1 MFVLLNYLVPIILQ
15 FFGANDVVL
24 SCFFPTLFCHFGSR
38 FKADGHHYKQ
48 TICSFISGIV
58 VPICEVRQR
67 FCTSLSYIA
76 RHATGL
82 SSTLDSVGI
91 SSTLFRV
98 VRVVRVSPGTCL
110 PKCSCPK
117 RRTIFSCGAHGEE
130 KGG

>member
-24 SCFFPTLFCHFGSR
+24 SCFFPTLSCHFGSR
-38 FKADGHHYKQ
+38 FKADGHRYKQ

-58 VPICEVRQR
+58 VP
-67 FCTSLSYIA
+67 
-76 RHATGL
+76 
-82 SSTLDSVGI
+82 VGI

-98 VRVVRVSPGTCL
+98 VRVVRVSPGTRL